1 MASLVTLSTP
11 PVSPVKPKSDEN
23 DNSAAKITKVTDL
36 DKVTASVLAEVDK
49 PKTLDK
55 TPAPTVTKPKKV
67 ARLVNSIKSMKFLR
81 VKNVTFI
88 P

>member
-23 DNSAAKITKVTDL
+23 DNSATKVTDL

-55 TPAPTVTKPKKV
+55 TAAPTGTKPKKV